1 MLHKRWRPKTCLFT
15 FHFQFGENSEQ
26 RSVDL
31 FEVHLEGL
39 AQLADG
45 AGVVRL
51 QRTGHL
57 QAAGVGAGAQHGG
70 VVDAFGQG
78 QALEDDAEGL
88 AQQLVELGEQAA
100 EVDLAAQVVLDACI
114 QQPSR
119 EL

>member
-1 MLHKRWRPKTCLFT
+1 MQGLFS
-15 FHFQFGENSEQ
+15 FHFQIRQHPQQ
-26 RSVDL
+26 RAVDL

-39 AQLADG
+39 AQLAYG
-45 AGVVRL
+45 AGIVGL

-78 QALEDDAEGL
+78 QALEDGAEGL

-100 EVDLAAQVVLDACI
+100 EVDLAAQVVLDARV
-114 QQPSR
+114 QQPCR